1 MGRDL
6 LHNKCI
12 IDCVA
17 LKIPVQNTK
26 IEALAFIIRFL
37 TDHRAEK
44 EYCYCYVTHNTARNT
59 QSINVNQ
66 RGLAVVT
73 RDYNNGV
80 HSRLISWARG
90 LWCSNNREDLG
101 HPYEHTV
108 LVKICPPFI
117 TWAFS
122 IYTSCWLL
130 QFSTTGLHFWGIW
143 KSCNIE
149 SINTVRGI

>member
-12 IDCVA
+12 TDCMA
-17 LKIPVQNTK
+17 LKILVQNTK
-26 IEALAFIIRFL
+26 TEALAFIIIFQ

-90 LWCSNNREDLG
+90 LWCSNNREDSG
-101 HPYEHTV
+101 HPYEHIV
-108 LVKICPPFI
+108 
-117 TWAFS
+117 
-122 IYTSCWLL
+122 TSHDMPSFHYLGFQYLHRSYWLL
-130 QFSTTGLHFWGIW
+130 QFSTTGLHFGAYE
-143 KSCNIE
+143 KVV
-149 SINTVRGI
+149 T